1 MLGPTP
7 RRTTLSAR
15 PVAGVLVSAALVAG
29 ALTGC
34 SGDPEQGSA
43 ATPTSASVA
52 AAATTPPATRPA
64 AVAEPTM
71 RTKVRGGQV
80 TGRLPMKKRKSSVK
94 EIAAVA
100 DTWFDEA
107 YVAGDYPRNN
117 FETAF
122 RAFTAGATRTAR
134 GDRDLMTNAD
144 LGNRIEAVKVKRR
157 DVTVDLL
164 AVGGRARAA
173 TARVHLAFT
182 TSGVERRVRVTGRLF
197 LTQNNERW
205 RVFGYDVAKGRS

>member
-7 RRTTLSAR
+7 RRTTSSAR
-15 PVAGVLVSAALVAG
+15 PAAGVLVSAALVAG

-34 SGDPEQGSA
+34 SDGPEQRPA
-43 ATPTSASVA
+43 ARPTSASVA
-52 AAATTPPATRPA
+52 TPA

-80 TGRLPMKKRKSSVK
+80 TGRLPMKKRKRLVK

-107 YVAGDYPRNN
+107 YLVGDYPRNN

-144 LGNRIEAVKVKRR
+144 VGKRIEGVKVKRR

-173 TARVHLAFT
+173 TARVHLSFT
-182 TSGVERRVRVTGRLF
+182 ASGLERRVRVTGRLF
-197 LTQNNERW
+197 LTQKNGRW